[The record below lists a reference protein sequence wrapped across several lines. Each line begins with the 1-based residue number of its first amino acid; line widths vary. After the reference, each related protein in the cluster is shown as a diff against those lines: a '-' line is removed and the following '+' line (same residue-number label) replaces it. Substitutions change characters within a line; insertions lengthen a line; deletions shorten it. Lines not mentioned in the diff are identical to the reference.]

1 MNKLIL
7 NRKMYENIR
16 RLNHREMQVYLSEI
30 QEAAYKAG
38 YEEAVKDT
46 PTAAELIRAVAA
58 KRNKGHRRNKCIET
72 DTLCRAKENI
82 NKRRSGRIV
91 SEDLRNFEEG
101 FY

>member
-7 NRKMYENIR
+7 NRKMYENIK
-16 RLNHREMQVYLSEI
+16 RLDHREI

-58 KRNKGHRRNKCIET
+58 KEIKGIGVTSALKLTHYAEQKKILTR
-72 DTLCRAKENI
+72 
-82 NKRRSGRIV
+82 
-91 SEDLRNFEEG
+91 EEAAEL
-101 FY
+101 YQKI